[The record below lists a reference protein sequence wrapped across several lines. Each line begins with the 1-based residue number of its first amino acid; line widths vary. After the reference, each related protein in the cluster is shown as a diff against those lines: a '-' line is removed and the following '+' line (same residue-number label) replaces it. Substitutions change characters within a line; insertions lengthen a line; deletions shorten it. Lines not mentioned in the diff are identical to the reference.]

1 MGWLL
6 ATRLDYSYSDEIR
19 AERNRLAAREWFFAV
34 TLGLTWALAALVAQD
49 LREFALLALFVIPF
63 IAVSIT
69 DLEARVIPNRIVYP
83 SVVLALA
90 LSWAWPD
97 RGVVEALIGAAAGF
111 GFILFPFLLSGGNGI
126 AAGDVKLGGL
136 IGAAAGWPAV
146 IPGLLVGVVAGGV
159 AAVAVGVSARSRR
172 ASFAYGPYL
181 ALGGIVA
188 LLFGEDIVD
197 WYAG

>member
-1 MGWLL
+1 MIAEDVGEFVLL
-6 ATRLDYSYSDEIR
+6 A
-19 AERNRLAAREWFFAV
+19 W
-34 TLGLTWALAALVAQD
+34 
-49 LREFALLALFVIPF
+49 FVIPF

-69 DLEARVIPNRIVYP
+69 DLEARIIPNRIIYP
-83 SVVLALA
+83 SVVIAIG

-97 RGVVEALIGAAAGF
+97 RGLAEALIGTAAGF

-136 IGAAAGWPAV
+136 IGAAVGWPAV
-146 IPGLLVGVVAGGV
+146 VPGLLIGVVAGGV
-159 AAVAVGVSARSRR
+159 AAVAVGLRARSRT